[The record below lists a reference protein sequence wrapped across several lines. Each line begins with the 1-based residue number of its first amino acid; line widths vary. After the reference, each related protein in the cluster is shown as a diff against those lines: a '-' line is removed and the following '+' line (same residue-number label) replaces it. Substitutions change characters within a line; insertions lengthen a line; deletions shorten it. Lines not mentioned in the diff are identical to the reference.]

1 MKYAVISNSNGTFKI
16 ESEWTDDKQ
25 GAFVDFHNKCK
36 VYWNAPDVVKAIVEV
51 VDENLDIVE
60 GKREYITHDVEPN
73 E

>member
-16 ESEWTDDKQ
+16 ESEWNNDKQ

-36 VYWNAPDVVKAIVEV
+36 TYWNAPDVIKAIVEV

-60 GKREYITHDVEPN
+60 GKREFFTHEVVPN